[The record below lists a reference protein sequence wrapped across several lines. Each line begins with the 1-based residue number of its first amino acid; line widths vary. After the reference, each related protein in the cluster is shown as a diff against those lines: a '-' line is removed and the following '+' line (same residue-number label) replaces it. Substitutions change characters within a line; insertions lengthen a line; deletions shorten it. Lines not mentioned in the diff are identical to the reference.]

1 MAKERWKVTGGGEL
15 TRGGI
20 YYSSI
25 KPQGVQDTLKFEP
38 ESWKIFSEA
47 RNIYTTNKK
56 VKKAQDILVRM
67 GYLEDRF
74 ADERLNQQTQGA
86 IKRYEYNFSKDTM
99 GFPVLDTGD
108 IWKAIKDKLW
118 FGTED

>member
-25 KPQGVQDTLKFEP
+25 KPQGVQDTLRFEP
-38 ESWKIFSEA
+38 ESWKIFNEA
-47 RNIYTTNKK
+47 SNVYTTNEK

-67 GYLEDRF
+67 GYLEEKF
-74 ADERLNQQTQGA
+74 ADERLNRPTQGA
-86 IKRYEYNFSKDTM
+86 IKRYKYNFSKDTM
-99 GFPVLDTGD
+99 PAPTGEE
-108 IWKAIKDKLW
+108 IWEAIKDRLW
-118 FGTED
+118 FGND